1 MEFPPQGGIAQIWTA
16 VPEAGDFRAEK
27 ETELMKLISLYSASL
42 ALTLMLPLS
51 AAYAQDQT
59 RDRLQSQTQD
69 QMMDRDGYPISG
81 YGMMSEQE
89 REQFREQM
97 RSMTPEQRQ
106 AFRQEHHQRMV
117 ERARARGVDIENLPP
132 TAAGQKKGQ
141 GMMND
146 GQKGMMNG
154 GGMNKSQD
162 WNKSGGGS
170 GGKQ

>member
-1 MEFPPQGGIAQIWTA
+1 
-16 VPEAGDFRAEK
+16 
-27 ETELMKLISLYSASL
+27 MKLTTLYSASL

-51 AAYAQDQT
+51 ASFAQDQQMDQT
-59 RDRLQSQTQD
+59 RDRLQSQTHD

-106 AFRQEHHQRMV
+106 ALRQEHHQKMV

-141 GMMND
+141 GGGMIND

-154 GGMNKSQD
+154 DGMNKSQE
-162 WNKSGGGS
+162 WKKNGGGG

>member
-1 MEFPPQGGIAQIWTA
+1 M
-16 VPEAGDFRAEK
+16 
-27 ETELMKLISLYSASL
+27 
-42 ALTLMLPLS
+42 TLMLPLS
-51 AAYAQDQT
+51 ASFAQDQQMDET

-81 YGMMSEQE
+81 YGMMSERE

-106 AFRQEHHQRMV
+106 AYRQEHHQRMV

-132 TAAGQKKGQ
+132 TAAGQNKGQ
-141 GMMND
+141 GGGMMND

-154 GGMNKSQD
+154 DGMNKSQE
-162 WNKSGGGS
+162 WKKNGGGG

>member
-1 MEFPPQGGIAQIWTA
+1 
-16 VPEAGDFRAEK
+16 
-27 ETELMKLISLYSASL
+27 MKPTLLYSASL

-51 AAYAQDQT
+51 SSLAQDQDMDQA

-106 AFRQEHHQRMV
+106 AFREEHHQRMV

-141 GMMND
+141 GGGMMNN

-154 GGMNKSQD
+154 ERMNKSQD
-162 WNKSGGGS
+162 WNKSGGGA